1 MKKRNIVIISFFT
14 VMLIVIGIWVVKIMQ
29 GEIPYIDQWTRSLV
43 STFPDTYTYDF
54 FREVTNL
61 GSKQFMYP
69 FTGVMVVIL
78 IIIFRDW
85 LPGVIFGA
93 GIFATHEFNKLIK
106 LIVGRDRPSILEE
119 ANAVGE
125 SFPSGHAMIPMVCY
139 GLLSYFLAKKLKS
152 TKIILALQAFFGLL
166 VLLIGISR
174 YVINVHFLTDIVAGF
189 IIGFLCLL
197 ALIYLYE
204 FIQRKR
210 NRSKV

>member
-1 MKKRNIVIISFFT
+1 
-14 VMLIVIGIWVVKIMQ
+14 MLIVIGIWVVKIMQ

-85 LPGVIFGA
+85 LPGVVFGA